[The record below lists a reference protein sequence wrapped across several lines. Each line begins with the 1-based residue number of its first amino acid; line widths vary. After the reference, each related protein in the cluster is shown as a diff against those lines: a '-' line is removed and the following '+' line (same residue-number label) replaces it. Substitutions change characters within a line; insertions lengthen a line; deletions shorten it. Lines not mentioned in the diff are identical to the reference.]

1 MRSHRPDVSAHGTTD
16 SCRLRPQWSENL
28 RHRTRQSIGALLI
41 EHGERA
47 LLIDAG
53 FGPRTLEAE
62 PGSPIGALH
71 GGEPLDNLARV
82 GRRPEDIE
90 AVAITHLHGDTSA
103 GCWWLRG
110 SGLSQ
115 VPGASHGRS
124 QSLIAPA
131 VTVPWGRSH
140 QR

>member
-53 FGPRTLEAE
+53 FGPQTLEAE

-71 GGEPLDNLARV
+71 GGELLDNLARV
-82 GRRPEDIE
+82 GRRPQDIE
-90 AVAITHLHGDTSA
+90 AVAITHLHGDHVGWLSHPPPRQRSA
-103 GCWWLRG
+103 CLPAGQIPAHGTGVGC
-110 SGLSQ
+110 
-115 VPGASHGRS
+115 A
-124 QSLIAPA
+124 
-131 VTVPWGRSH
+131 
-140 QR
+140 